1 MTVEAEAVARTRTSA
16 PNWLLVTV
24 ALGIFFAA
32 DDQTFVVTVL
42 PSMIEGIRLPQ
53 DEFYRAAW
61 IINGYILGYV
71 VAMPL
76 MGRVADVFGHGKI
89 YVLSM
94 VIFMVGSAL
103 VAVSPNLEWMIGA
116 RSFQAIGGGAVV
128 PVAMAIVADVFP
140 PERRALGIAAMAA
153 ASEMG
158 GLFGPLWG
166 GSLVQLIGWRG
177 LFWINLPMVAP
188 IALAV
193 WWLAKDRARQ
203 QAPVDYVGGVLLAGS
218 LSLLTIALTDD
229 PIQPRPLALT
239 LGFYLGAAAFAAGF
253 AWREQLTRVPMV
265 ALSLFRSV
273 PLSAGHV
280 TNFLVGG
287 GLIVAMVNVP
297 VFTNIVLRDSPLD
310 GGLNLMRMTVMLPI
324 GALLGGILAGWLGYH
339 RTTAL
344 GMAMSGAGFLVM
356 ATWPAD
362 VGQVAMTLPLLLA
375 GLGFGLVI
383 APIGTAVVNAVGEHD
398 RATVSALLTVVRLM
412 GMLVGVALLTSRG
425 LGRFYERAAGIPLE
439 DPAYQRL
446 LTSFEVTT
454 FSETF
459 IAAAV
464 VCFVAV
470 LPAYFLGRGLAR
482 RLTWREV
489 WPLS

>member
-1 MTVEAEAVARTRTSA
+1 MTVQAEAVARTRTFA
-16 PNWLLVTV
+16 PNWLLVAV
-24 ALGIFFAA
+24 ALGVFFAA
-32 DDQTFVVTVL
+32 ADQTFVVTVL
-42 PSMIEGIRLPQ
+42 PPMIEGIGLPQ

-76 MGRVADVFGHGKI
+76 MGRVADVFGHGRI
-89 YVLSM
+89 YVLS
-94 VIFMVGSAL
+94 VLIFMAGSAL
-103 VAVSPNLEWMIGA
+103 VATSPNLEWMIGA

-140 PERRALGIAAMAA
+140 PERRALGIATMAA
-153 ASEMG
+153 ASELG

-177 LFWINLPMVAP
+177 LFWINLPMCAP

-193 WWLAKDRARQ
+193 WWLARDHVRERAS
-203 QAPVDYVGGVLLAGS
+203 VDYVGGVLVAGS

-229 PIQPRPLALT
+229 PIQPRPLPLT
-239 LGFYLGAAAFAAGF
+239 VGLYLGALAFAVAF
-253 AWREQLTRVPMV
+253 VAREQLTRIPMV

-273 PLSAGHV
+273 PLSAGHI

-297 VFTNIVLRDSPLD
+297 VFTNVVLRDSPLA

-339 RTTAL
+339 GTTAL
-344 GMAMSGAGFLVM
+344 GMALSGIGFLIM

-362 VGQVAMTLPLLLA
+362 VGQAHMTLPLLVA

-383 APIGTAVVNAVGEHD
+383 APIGTAVVNAVGEHQ
-398 RATVSALLTVVRLM
+398 RATVSALLTVVRLV

-425 LGRFYERAAGIPLE
+425 LGRFYERAAGIPLD
-439 DPAYQRL
+439 DPTFRQQ
-446 LTSFEVTT
+446 LTEFEVTT

-459 IAAAV
+459 VVAGLVCFLAV
-464 VCFVAV
+464 V
-470 LPAYFLGRGLAR
+470 PAYFLGRGIAR